1 VAEDILAS
9 GDADLIAIGRGLIA
23 EPEWVQKVQGGK
35 ERLMRKCISCNIGCA
50 DHRIARSRPLRCSIN
65 PDIIHGDAYKMRR
78 VNRETNVVVIG
89 AGTAGMEAACTAAE
103 VGCHTWL
110 LEAKNHVGGL
120 ASEISRLPEKKRI
133 ADFPQFMKNRIAS
146 LDNLMLQ
153 VGKRAD
159 VASVSALRPHLIVNA
174 TGSTPLLP
182 PIEGLRENIDVAN
195 GKVFSITG
203 MIDNLAKFTDI
214 EGKRI
219 AVVGAGA
226 VGLDV
231 IEYFTARGAQA
242 VLNRNA
248 GRRRSRSRH
257 HYQKC
262 HVDHARRAPGRT
274 AHEYPTDGGRCRPFP
289 GEKYT
294 ANLRYPLRLRLC
306 LSGDARQPDG
316 SRRDRALGQ
325 CQ

>member
-1 VAEDILAS
+1 
-9 GDADLIAIGRGLIA
+9 
-23 EPEWVQKVQGGK
+23 
-35 ERLMRKCISCNIGCA
+35 
-50 DHRIARSRPLRCSIN
+50 
-65 PDIIHGDAYKMRR
+65 
-78 VNRETNVVVIG
+78 
-89 AGTAGMEAACTAAE
+89 
-103 VGCHTWL
+103 
-110 LEAKNHVGGL
+110 
-120 ASEISRLPEKKRI
+120 
-133 ADFPQFMKNRIAS
+133 MKNRIAS

-153 VGKRAD
+153 IGKRAD

-182 PIEGLRENIDVAN
+182 PIEGLRENIDVEN
-195 GKVFSITG
+195 GKIFSITG

-214 EGKRI
+214 KGKRI

-242 VLNRNA
+242 VLIEMQDAA
-248 GRRRSRSRH
+248 GRDLDIITKNAMLTMLDEH
-257 HYQKC
+257 QVEQHMNTQLMA
-262 HVDHARRAPGRT
+262 VAADHF
-274 AHEYPTDGGRCRPFP
+274 RC
-289 GEKYT
+289 EKYT
-294 ANLRYPLRLRLC
+294 ANLRYSLRLRLC

>member
-1 VAEDILAS
+1 
-9 GDADLIAIGRGLIA
+9 
-23 EPEWVQKVQGGK
+23 GK
-35 ERLMRKCISCNIGCA
+35 ERVMRKCISCNIGCA

-65 PDIIHGDAYKMRR
+65 PDIIHGDAYKTRR
-78 VNRETNVVVIG
+78 VNCETNVVVIG

-120 ASEISRLPEKKRI
+120 ASDIARLPEKKRI
-133 ADFPQFMKNRIAS
+133 ADFPQFMKNRIAA

-182 PIEGLRENIDVAN
+182 PIAGLRENIDAAE

-203 MIDNLAKFTDI
+203 MIDNLAKFTHV

-242 VLNRNA
+242 VLIEMQDAA
-248 GRRRSRSRH
+248 GRDLDIITKNAMLTMLDEH
-257 HYQKC
+257 QVEQHMNTQ
-262 HVDHARRAPGRT
+262 
-274 AHEYPTDGGRCRPFP
+274 
-289 GEKYT
+289 
-294 ANLRYPLRLRLC
+294 L
-306 LSGDARQPDG
+306 
-316 SRRDRALGQ
+316 
-325 CQ
+325 